1 MLETV
6 VATRQA
12 VGGRTYQEDRYRV
25 RRVVAANDRG
35 TPILFA
41 AIADGMGGHTSGER
55 ASELAIE
62 AFWQRFCRQA
72 TFDEKALTVALHAA
86 NEAIAR
92 DLAMAPERR
101 GMGTTFLG
109 VVICNAELRWI
120 SVGDSPLL
128 LYREGELHRVNA
140 DHSLAPL
147 LDRMAADAEI
157 TVEEALSDPRRSS
170 LREAL
175 MGGELTLIDAGE
187 SFPLQEGD
195 VLLVASDGILTLEP
209 PRLAAHMA
217 AVSAASPEEALE
229 AAFDEI
235 MSTGGPAQDNTTAI
249 LISLRHRD
257 GAAGAG

>member
-6 VATRQA
+6 VATRQI
-12 VGGRTYQEDRYRV
+12 VGGRAYQEDRYRV

-62 AFWQRFCRQA
+62 AFWQCFCRQA
-72 TFDEKALTVALHAA
+72 SFDEKALTVALHAA

-92 DLAMAPERR
+92 DLAAAPERR

-109 VVICNAELRWI
+109 VVVCNEELRWV

-128 LYREGELHRVNA
+128 LYRSGELHRVNA

-147 LDRMAADAEI
+147 LDQMAEDADI
-157 TVEEALSDPRRSS
+157 TREEALSDPRRSS

-175 MGGELTLIDAGE
+175 MGQDLTLIDTGE
-187 SFPLQEGD
+187 SFPLEEGD
-195 VLLVASDGILTLEP
+195 VLLVASDGVLTLEP
-209 PRLAAHMA
+209 PRLAAHLA
-217 AVSAASPEEALE
+217 AVPASSPEEALA

-235 MSTGGPAQDNTTAI
+235 AITGGSAQDNTTAI
-249 LISLRHRD
+249 LVFLRHAD
-257 GAAGAG
+257 GAEGAR